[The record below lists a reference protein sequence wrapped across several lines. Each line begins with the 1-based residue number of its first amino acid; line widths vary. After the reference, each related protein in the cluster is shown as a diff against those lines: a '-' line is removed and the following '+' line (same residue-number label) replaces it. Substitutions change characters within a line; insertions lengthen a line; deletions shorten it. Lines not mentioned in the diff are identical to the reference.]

1 MSEPKGVRPQM
12 GEAFDQWAP
21 DGGKGSVLEWSWVQ
35 DKMYSAR
42 SYWVVT
48 SPRSGPPHPMPVW
61 GVFVEDVFYFSTPS
75 TSLKARH
82 IARTGQ
88 ASVHLESADM
98 VVILK
103 GEAREES
110 DPELLETLGKA
121 FAHKYNIEIVGKF
134 PDQVMFSFRAHRAF
148 AWQGFPES
156 EFMRTMT
163 RFDLVS

>member
-1 MSEPKGVRPQM
+1 MAEPKGVRPQM

-21 DGGKGSVLEWSWVQ
+21 EGGKGSVLEWSWVQ

-75 TSLKARH
+75 TSLKAKH
-82 IARTGQ
+82 IARSGE

-103 GEAREES
+103 GEAKEVS
-110 DPELLETLGKA
+110 DPELLETLA
-121 FAHKYNIEIVGKF
+121 RRFSTNIISRSWA
-134 PDQVMFSFRAHRAF
+134 SFRIRSWFPSKRARPLRGRDF
-148 AWQGFPES
+148 RSRNSCE
-156 EFMRTMT
+156 R
-163 RFDLVS
+163 